1 MAANDNF
8 PRLHPAELPASDPA
22 ATMLLE
28 GIQLAQT
35 DQLEEALTRFE
46 QATLLVPQSFHAWY
60 LRGTI
65 ELTLDQ
71 LEAAEL
77 SFQEALK
84 RGPHNTE
91 VRYLLAHT
99 HFLQDYVE
107 EAAGELQTL
116 LAETPD
122 FLDAYYD
129 CGVALQIMGRY
140 EDAIA
145 VFLRR
150 LEFSPDFDTSLM
162 CAMTYELVHD
172 YEHALE
178 HYHDALQLDPE
189 NVMVIENYGATCLE
203 LGRYE
208 EALANFQHALE
219 LDPGSPDAMYGRGRT
234 YFCMEKTDLAL
245 EDLSVVVR
253 LDPENTLAWSML
265 GQVKLYLGQNAEAL
279 ECFDKALA
287 MDPDILIY
295 DFRAQAKTALGDLSG
310 ALDELQEGLKQEP
323 ENEELAELYGM
334 TLMEMLRYEEA
345 AEIFGRLIELLP
357 TDVTP
362 YLRRGEAWY
371 QLGNSAAAMAD
382 FRQSLEIARK
392 YQPEYIE
399 QCQKIVEKLS
409 ASSAISEI

>member
-8 PRLHPAELPASDPA
+8 SRLHPSELPATDPA
-22 ATMLLE
+22 ATILME

-71 LEAAEL
+71 LDAAEL
-77 SFQEALK
+77 SFLEALK
-84 RGPHNTE
+84 RESRNTE

-107 EAAGELQTL
+107 EAAGELQDI

-145 VFLRR
+145 TFLRR

-162 CAMTYELVHD
+162 CAMTCELVHD

-178 HYHDALQLDPE
+178 HYHAALLLDPQ
-189 NVMVIENYGATCLE
+189 NVMVVENHGATCLE
-203 LGRYE
+203 LGRYDD
-208 EALANFQHALE
+208 ALADFQHALE
-219 LDPGSPDAMYGRGRT
+219 LDPGSPDALYGRGRT
-234 YFCMEKTDLAL
+234 YFCMEKTDQAL

-265 GQVKLYLGQNAEAL
+265 GQVKLYLEQNADAL
-279 ECFDKALA
+279 ECFDKA
-287 MDPDILIY
+287 MSIDPDILIY
-295 DFRAQAKTALGDLSG
+295 DFRAQAKIALGDLPG
-310 ALDELQEGLKQEP
+310 ALEELREGVEQEP
-323 ENEELAELYGM
+323 ENEELVEFYGT
-334 TLMEMLRYEEA
+334 TLMEALQYEEA
-345 AEIFGRLIELLP
+345 VEVFSRLIELLP
-357 TDVTP
+357 TETTP

-371 QLGNSAAAMAD
+371 QLGNSAAALED
-382 FRQSLEIARK
+382 FHQSLEIARK
-392 YQPEYIE
+392 YQPDYVEK
-399 QCQKIVEKLS
+399 CQKIVRNLS
-409 ASSAISEI
+409 VSDTA